1 MSARP
6 DPQTVGLN
14 GVELAKFDYED
25 DGYRSYEIYQRERV
39 GQSTE
44 KVNGLDLASADFVR
58 NPYPALSILRENYP
72 CYRDWI
78 NNCYWITRYDD
89 VTSLFT
95 DDANFESR
103 SKLWRYGLEGYGRNL
118 GENLQVRSAWTEAM
132 DAQAAQVAERLVG
145 GLDRR
150 SADLATKFAAPL
162 PIHLLAAALGLPE
175 ADIDA
180 FALHYWQAQQG
191 AGWNTTDRIAGE
203 QALRELTAYFEPLV
217 KERSRGDG
225 EDLIS
230 AIARVG
236 GSANDLAVTLLE
248 ADHETLHGSIANL
261 WMQLLTHPD
270 VFATL
275 KHDHRLIKIA
285 LLEAQRHSPPV
296 LTAERYARHEI
307 ERFGRLVPKGAQMRL
322 SALAANRDPS
332 LFQDGDSF
340 VADRRDLCHREA
352 RGQYRADGLPTA
364 ISFGL
369 GPPSTHPAIPE
380 DRPRSLN
387 ALTRDIAV
395 LASETL
401 IAHAPEI
408 RLADGAEP
416 TLRSLQI
423 GGTYTCW
430 TLAVQLD

>member
-1 MSARP
+1 MSASP
-6 DPQTVGLN
+6 DRQPVGQN
-14 GVELAKFDYED
+14 GVELAQYDYEE

-44 KVNGLDLASADFVR
+44 KINGLDLASSEYARD
-58 NPYPALSILRENYP
+58 PYPALAILRENYP

-103 SKLWRYGLEGYGRNL
+103 SKLWRYGLEGYGRDL
-118 GENLQVRSAWTEAM
+118 GEDLHVRSVWTAAM
-132 DAQAAQVAERLVG
+132 DAQAASVAERLLA
-145 GLDRR
+145 GLDRHR
-150 SADLATKFAAPL
+150 ADLATQFAAPY

-175 ADIDA
+175 ADIDT
-180 FALHYWQAQQG
+180 FASRYWRAQQG
-191 AGWNTTDRIAGE
+191 VNWNPTARADGQ
-203 QALRELTAYFEPLV
+203 QAIRQLSAYFEPLL
-217 KERSRGDG
+217 KTRSRGDG

-230 AIARVG
+230 AVARVG
-236 GSANDLAVTLLE
+236 GSPKDLAITLLE

-270 VFATL
+270 AFATL
-275 KHDHRLIKIA
+275 KHDRRLIKIA
-285 LLEAQRHSPPV
+285 YLEAQRHSPPV
-296 LTAERYARHEI
+296 LVAERYARHEV
-307 ERFGRLVPKGAQMRL
+307 ERFGRLLPRGAQMRL
-322 SALAANRDPS
+322 SALAANRDPR
-332 LFQDGDSF
+332 LFRDADDF
-340 VADRRDLCHREA
+340 IADRRDLCHREA

-369 GPPSTHPAIPE
+369 GPPSRHPAIPE
-380 DRPRSLN
+380 DRPRSLY
-387 ALTRDIAV
+387 ALTRDVAV
-395 LASETL
+395 LASEIV
-401 IAHAPEI
+401 IAHAPRI
-408 RLADGAEP
+408 RLAEGAEP

-430 TLAVQLD
+430 ALPAQLD